1 MGTSY
6 NPRVVTEGLVLSLDP
21 ANPRSYPKSGTDFN
35 ALDKIGGKG
44 VLYNSPTFDADDGGG
59 CFNFDGANDYIRVTR
74 DDLNG
79 GSNIYTQLSCSM
91 WVKPPSYSTG
101 ERNIITVERAWEI
114 RVDSPT
120 NGVMNVYYAS
130 NPWAWIGGAGANVD
144 KPPVEQ
150 WSLITLVNGNTGR
163 IVYVDDHVLFTNAGT
178 GNIGVGIASYPYLTI
193 GARYSGGSSLFAGKI
208 GCINIYNREITADE
222 VRQNYL
228 ATKERYA

>member
-1 MGTSY
+1 MGIIY

-44 VLYNSPTFDADDGGG
+44 VLNNGPTFDPDDGGG
-59 CFNFDGANDYIRVTR
+59 CFSFDGADDDIRVTR

-91 WVKPPSYSTG
+91 WVKPPSTSTL
-101 ERNIITVERAWEI
+101 ERNIITVENAWEM
-114 RVDSPT
+114 RVDSPS
-120 NGVMNVYYAS
+120 NGVMSVYYAS
-130 NPWAWIGGAGANVD
+130 NPWSWIGGGATAD

-150 WSLITLVNGNTGR
+150 WSLITLVNGNSGR
-163 IVYVDDHVLFTNAGT
+163 IIYVDDHVLFTNAGT
-178 GNIGVGIASYPYLTI
+178 GNIGAGSSTWPYLTI
-193 GARYSGGSSLFAGKI
+193 GGRRNGDASLFGGKI
-208 GCINIYNREITADE
+208 GCINIYSREITADE

-228 ATKERYA
+228 ATKGRYQ